1 MPEFCFIAEEVY
13 HYYPNATG
21 AGILLYYGR
30 GLLSVRLTSS
40 VPEFCSFAEEAMVT
54 GSGVPES
61 SAMEVQPQAYQRP
74 SAAAAAMLHN
84 MKEENKPSTSGT
96 VMHSAKQ
103 VRRQKKHL
111 MQPELPVTNLLQGL
125 HGL

>member
-1 MPEFCFIAEEVY
+1 M
-13 HYYPNATG
+13 
-21 AGILLYYGR
+21 
-30 GLLSVRLTSS
+30 
-40 VPEFCSFAEEAMVT
+40 T

-74 SAAAAAMLHN
+74 SAAAAAMLHD

-96 VMHSAKQ
+96 IMHSAKQ
-103 VRRQKKHL
+103 VKKQKKHL
-111 MQPELPVTNLLQGL
+111 IQSELPVTNLLQGL

>member
-1 MPEFCFIAEEVY
+1 M
-13 HYYPNATG
+13 
-21 AGILLYYGR
+21 
-30 GLLSVRLTSS
+30 
-40 VPEFCSFAEEAMVT
+40 PEFCSFAEEAMVT

-74 SAAAAAMLHN
+74 SAAAMLRD

-96 VMHSAKQ
+96 IMHSAKQ
-103 VRRQKKHL
+103 VRRQKKHVI
-111 MQPELPVTNLLQGL
+111 QSELPVTNLLQGL

>member
-1 MPEFCFIAEEVY
+1 M
-13 HYYPNATG
+13 
-21 AGILLYYGR
+21 
-30 GLLSVRLTSS
+30 
-40 VPEFCSFAEEAMVT
+40 PEFCSFAEEAMVT

-74 SAAAAAMLHN
+74 SAAAAMLRD

-96 VMHSAKQ
+96 IMHSAKQ
-103 VRRQKKHL
+103 VRRQKKHVI
-111 MQPELPVTNLLQGL
+111 QSELPVTNLLQGL